1 MNHLPRLVLFLA
13 LVVACSKEAPSEEP
27 PAEPVGGSHRVEFV
41 LRVNYPPLLV
51 PFKDGN
57 SYEQP
62 FDFDKQDQMEVTGEG
77 IRGVLSYDR
86 FYVFP
91 GEIAFSGFL
100 DYEGDGDPPADMP
113 LQIRRINPARS
124 YDGTPPTDPVMAQ
137 SSDPDELLGGLTAAI
152 AQYGAMSGTCTFGNP
167 SVSLSLSNSFF
178 FVRLVFNTPFP
189 DSQDKRVTLT
199 NGNRT
204 YGPFH
209 IDIASRSADMV
220 WVFPAGTEL
229 KETLL
234 DVQDVARFPVKPS
247 LYPLSRETV
256 DLSPGCLYEDVI
268 HLHDVSA
275 GHVVIQNPRAV
286 VYQSV
291 SGPTDHSISAIG
303 ESSNLYLSNI
313 HIEGEDPIVSN
324 NHLYIW
330 VEGECKAIAKGVNSS
345 HAIYV
350 SSLHLQGNGTLY
362 AICQG
367 VQNGAGIC
375 YGGSSSNPGDLV
387 IDGNVSV
394 VAQGSFGGAGIGTV
408 GIAPSNYNWPD
419 YNCKDIR
426 IHTTGTVQAT
436 GGEGAPG
443 IGAGRNRNRS
453 VCQIKMGKIEIG
465 GGMVDAAGGDGSA
478 CDIGVDYAD
487 LVERVQVDA
496 GVTYDGVRGYAVTGT
511 KDGLSIQYKKNGFAS
526 TID

>member
-256 DLSPGCLYEDVI
+256 ELSPGCLYEDVI

-511 KDGLSIQYKKNGFAS
+511 KDGLSIQYKKMDSFPQ
-526 TID
+526 

>member
-1 MNHLPRLVLFLA
+1 MNHLSRLVLFLA
-13 LVVACSKEAPSEEP
+13 LVGACSKETPSEEP
-27 PAEPVGGSHRVEFV
+27 PAEPVGGSRRVEFV
-41 LRVNYPPLLV
+41 LRVKYPPLKTPLS
-51 PFKDGN
+51 DG
-57 SYEQP
+57 SLYEQP

-178 FVRLVFNTPFP
+178 FVRLCFETPFP
-189 DSQDKRVTLT
+189 DSQDKKAYLT
-199 NGNRT
+199 NGGRT
-204 YGPFH
+204 YGPFRL
-209 IDIASRSADMV
+209 DITSRTADMV
-220 WVFPAGTEL
+220 WVFPEDMEL

-234 DVQDVARFPVKPS
+234 DVQDVAKFPIKPRF
-247 LYPLSRETV
+247 YPLSQETV
-256 DLSPGCLYEDVI
+256 ELIPECLYEDVI
-268 HLHDVSA
+268 SLHDLSA
-275 GHVVIQNPRAV
+275 GPVFIQKPRAV
-286 VYQSV
+286 VYQSIP
-291 SGPTDHSISAIG
+291 GPTDHTIQAIG

-408 GIAPSNYNWPD
+408 GIAPSNYNWQD

-465 GGMVDAAGGDGSA
+465 GGVVDAAGGDGA
-478 CDIGVDYAD
+478 AFDIGVDYAD
-487 LVERVQVDA
+487 SVEEVQVNE
-496 GVTYDGVRGYAVTGT
+496 GVTYDGVHGYVVSGT
-511 KDGLSIQYKKNGFAS
+511 RDGRSIQYKKTDS
-526 TID
+526 LP

>member
-27 PAEPVGGSHRVEFV
+27 PAEPVGGSRRVEFV
-41 LRVNYPPLLV
+41 LRVKYPPLKTPLS
-51 PFKDGN
+51 DG
-57 SYEQP
+57 SLYEHV
-62 FDFDKQDQMEVTGEG
+62 FEFDKQDQMEVTGEG
-77 IRGVLSYDR
+77 IGGVLSYDR

-256 DLSPGCLYEDVI
+256 ELSPGCLYEDVI

-291 SGPTDHSISAIG
+291 SGPTDHTIQAIG

-465 GGMVDAAGGDGSA
+465 GGMVDAAGGDGA
-478 CDIGVDYAD
+478 AFDIGVDYAD
-487 LVERVQVDA
+487 SVEEVQVNE
-496 GVTYDGVRGYAVTGT
+496 GVTYDGVHGYVVSGT
-511 KDGLSIQYKKNGFAS
+511 RDGRSIQYKKTGS
-526 TID
+526 LP

>member
-152 AQYGAMSGTCTFGNP
+152 AQYGALSGTCTFGNP

-256 DLSPGCLYEDVI
+256 ELSPGCLYEDVI

-496 GVTYDGVRGYAVTGT
+496 GVTYDGVRGYAVSGT
-511 KDGLSIQYKKNGFAS
+511 RDGRSIQYKKTDS
-526 TID
+526 LP

>member
-1 MNHLPRLVLFLA
+1 MNHLSRLVLFLA
-13 LVVACSKEAPSEEP
+13 LVGACSKETPSEEP
-27 PAEPVGGSHRVEFV
+27 PAEPVGGSRRVEFV
-41 LRVNYPPLLV
+41 LRVKYPPLKTPLS
-51 PFKDGN
+51 DG
-57 SYEQP
+57 SLYEHV
-62 FDFDKQDQMEVTGEG
+62 FEFDKQDQMEVTGEG
-77 IRGVLSYDR
+77 IGGVLSYDR
-86 FYVFP
+86 YYVFP
-91 GEIAFSGFL
+91 GEIGFSGFL

-256 DLSPGCLYEDVI
+256 ELSPGCLYEDVI

-419 YNCKDIR
+419 YNCKE
-426 IHTTGTVQAT
+426 VQAT

-511 KDGLSIQYKKNGFAS
+511 KDGLSIQYKKMDS
-526 TID
+526 LPQ

>member
-256 DLSPGCLYEDVI
+256 ELSPGCLYEDVI

-367 VQNGAGIC
+367 LQNGAGIC

-511 KDGLSIQYKKNGFAS
+511 KDGLSIQYKKMDS
-526 TID
+526 LPQ

>member
-256 DLSPGCLYEDVI
+256 ELSPGCLYEDVI

-511 KDGLSIQYKKNGFAS
+511 KDGLSIQYKKMDS
-526 TID
+526 LPQ

>member
-1 MNHLPRLVLFLA
+1 M
-13 LVVACSKEAPSEEP
+13 
-27 PAEPVGGSHRVEFV
+27 
-41 LRVNYPPLLV
+41 
-51 PFKDGN
+51 
-57 SYEQP
+57 
-62 FDFDKQDQMEVTGEG
+62 
-77 IRGVLSYDR
+77 
-86 FYVFP
+86 
-91 GEIAFSGFL
+91 
-100 DYEGDGDPPADMP
+100 
-113 LQIRRINPARS
+113 
-124 YDGTPPTDPVMAQ
+124 
-137 SSDPDELLGGLTAAI
+137 
-152 AQYGAMSGTCTFGNP
+152 
-167 SVSLSLSNSFF
+167 
-178 FVRLVFNTPFP
+178 
-189 DSQDKRVTLT
+189 
-199 NGNRT
+199 
-204 YGPFH
+204 
-209 IDIASRSADMV
+209 
-220 WVFPAGTEL
+220 
-229 KETLL
+229 
-234 DVQDVARFPVKPS
+234 
-247 LYPLSRETV
+247 
-256 DLSPGCLYEDVI
+256 
-268 HLHDVSA
+268 
-275 GHVVIQNPRAV
+275 
-286 VYQSV
+286 
-291 SGPTDHSISAIG
+291 
-303 ESSNLYLSNI
+303 YLSNI

>member
-27 PAEPVGGSHRVEFV
+27 PAEPVGGSRRVEFV
-41 LRVNYPPLLV
+41 LRVKYPPLKTPLS
-51 PFKDGN
+51 DG
-57 SYEQP
+57 SLYEHV
-62 FDFDKQDQMEVTGEG
+62 FEFDKQDQMEVTGEG
-77 IRGVLSYDR
+77 IGGVLSYDR

-256 DLSPGCLYEDVI
+256 ELSPGCLYEDVI

-465 GGMVDAAGGDGSA
+465 GGMVDAAGGDGA
-478 CDIGVDYAD
+478 AFDIGVDYAD
-487 LVERVQVDA
+487 SVEEVQVNE
-496 GVTYDGVRGYAVTGT
+496 GVTYDGVHGYVVSGT
-511 KDGLSIQYKKNGFAS
+511 RDGRSIQYKKTGS
-526 TID
+526 LP

>member
-51 PFKDGN
+51 PFKDGD

-256 DLSPGCLYEDVI
+256 ELSPGCLYEDVI

-465 GGMVDAAGGDGSA
+465 GGMVDAAGGDGAA

-487 LVERVQVDA
+487 SVEEVQVNE
-496 GVTYDGVRGYAVTGT
+496 GVTYDGVHGYVVSGT
-511 KDGLSIQYKKNGFAS
+511 RDGRSIQYKKTDS
-526 TID
+526 LP

>member
-27 PAEPVGGSHRVEFV
+27 PAEPVGGSRRVEFV
-41 LRVNYPPLLV
+41 LRVKYPPLKTPLS
-51 PFKDGN
+51 DG
-57 SYEQP
+57 SLYEHV
-62 FDFDKQDQMEVTGEG
+62 FEFDKQDQMEVTGEG
-77 IRGVLSYDR
+77 IGGVLSYDR

-256 DLSPGCLYEDVI
+256 ELSPGCLYEDVI

-465 GGMVDAAGGDGSA
+465 GGVVDAAGGDGA
-478 CDIGVDYAD
+478 AFDIGVDYAD
-487 LVERVQVDA
+487 SVEEVQVNE
-496 GVTYDGVRGYAVTGT
+496 GVTYDGVHGYVVSGT
-511 KDGLSIQYKKNGFAS
+511 RDGRSIQYKKTGS
-526 TID
+526 LP

>member
-1 MNHLPRLVLFLA
+1 M
-13 LVVACSKEAPSEEP
+13 VACSKEAPSEEP

-209 IDIASRSADMV
+209 INIASRSADMV

-256 DLSPGCLYEDVI
+256 ELSPGCLYEDVI

-324 NHLYIW
+324 NHLYFW